1 VGAELRATVVVE
13 AAGRSTGVKG
23 AEAIAVMGGSL
34 VSAAAAAAVVFT
46 DPVLATEAGGAVT
59 DAMIGAREG
68 DVDVGAETEGLL
80 EESP

>member
-1 VGAELRATVVVE
+1 VGAELGAAVIVE
-13 AAGRSTGVKG
+13 AVGRSAGVKG
-23 AEAIAVMGGSL
+23 AEAIVVMGGSI
-34 VSAAAAAAVVFT
+34 VSAAATAVAFT

-68 DVDVGAETEGLL
+68 DVDVGAKTEGLL

>member
-34 VSAAAAAAVVFT
+34 VSAAAAVVFT

-68 DVDVGAETEGLL
+68 DVDVGAETKGLL

>member
-1 VGAELRATVVVE
+1 MGAELRATVVVE
-13 AAGRSTGVKG
+13 AAGRSAGVKG

-34 VSAAAAAAVVFT
+34 VSAAAAAVVFT

-59 DAMIGAREG
+59 GAMIGAREG